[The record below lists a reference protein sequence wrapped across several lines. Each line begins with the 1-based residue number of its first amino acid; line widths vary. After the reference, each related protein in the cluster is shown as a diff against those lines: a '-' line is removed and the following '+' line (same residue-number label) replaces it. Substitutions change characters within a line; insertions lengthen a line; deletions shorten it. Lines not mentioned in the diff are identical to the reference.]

1 MSARVVQFFL
11 ASLLIVLIFNRCL
24 WSDWGEFKESLQNW
38 QKEQIKKRYGSAYV
52 NKEKIPDW
60 QEEIREYEAI
70 IDEKIE
76 ASSRLAAVHRKLGE
90 SFAEIGS
97 YEQCI
102 QSLSSA
108 LKLGIHDPDML
119 YKLALCKGNLAQKN
133 NWKHSLTKQAEQ
145 SFLSLLNIDENYEK
159 AKFQLGLIYFYG
171 FGSNNRYRV
180 LNDYITVTQQQY
192 RKKALN
198 LLLQYKHKE
207 SNDYKVYF
215 ALTNVYKVTGE
226 ISKAGTQMREF
237 IEMLKKNYPNN
248 YQNIKEYKSALQNL
262 SFLGVVK

>member
-1 MSARVVQFFL
+1 MNLSNQ
-11 ASLLIVLIFNRCL
+11 STT
-24 WSDWGEFKESLQNW
+24 GK
-38 QKEQIKKRYGSAYV
+38 KKQIKERYGSAYV
-52 NKEKIPDW
+52 NKDKIPDW
-60 QEEIREYEAI
+60 QEEIREYEEI
-70 IDEKIE
+70 IDEKIK
-76 ASSRLAAVHRKLGE
+76 ASAQLAAIHRKLGE

-133 NWKHSLTKQAEQ
+133 NWKYSLSKQAEE
-145 SFLSLLNIDENYEK
+145 SFLSLLGVAKSYEK
-159 AKFQLGLIYFYG
+159 AKFQLALIYFYG

-207 SNDYKVYF
+207 PNDYKVYF
-215 ALTNVYKVTGE
+215 ALTNIYKITGKT
-226 ISKAGTQMREF
+226 SKAHTQMRELV
-237 IEMLKKNYPNN
+237 EMLKENYPNN

-262 SFLGVVK
+262 SLLSIAK